1 MSLETLSKRLGYH
14 GGIKQQQRMIQDK
27 LRTLKRALLYS
38 YQAETA
44 ILNDGRQF
52 RCLINPNKNSPSYD
66 NKIISIPYYD
76 ICLNSQIK
84 GKTSQYEEEIGL
96 KPGDVFQWKET
107 NTHWLVYLQYLRQN
121 AYFRSQIR
129 RCDQQIYV
137 NDVPYWVY
145 IRGPTQTSIEWTQKQ
160 GIEWNTPNYSLVMYI
175 TRDDNTFDY
184 FHRFETIKV
193 IEPISGKWNTWQVVG
208 VDPYYGDGII
218 QVFLDEYFEN
228 TIKEQRELE
237 KKQEEE
243 SQTPDVE
250 PYNSYIDG
258 PLKVSQYSVATYSIV
273 NAEGGHWYMRK
284 GGREADLVSQ
294 NDIIELT
301 FSGELGVFKL
311 IYRREGEQDVV
322 LSITVQP
329 I

>member
-1 MSLETLSKRLGYH
+1 
-14 GGIKQQQRMIQDK
+14 
-27 LRTLKRALLYS
+27 
-38 YQAETA
+38 
-44 ILNDGRQF
+44 
-52 RCLINPNKNSPSYD
+52 
-66 NKIISIPYYD
+66 
-76 ICLNSQIK
+76 
-84 GKTSQYEEEIGL
+84 
-96 KPGDVFQWKET
+96 
-107 NTHWLVYLQYLRQN
+107 
-121 AYFRSQIR
+121 
-129 RCDQQIYV
+129 
-137 NDVPYWVY
+137 
-145 IRGPTQTSIEWTQKQ
+145 
-160 GIEWNTPNYSLVMYI
+160 MYI

-284 GGREADLVSQ
+284 GGREADLVS
-294 NDIIELT
+294 
-301 FSGELGVFKL
+301 
-311 IYRREGEQDVV
+311 
-322 LSITVQP
+322 
-329 I
+329 